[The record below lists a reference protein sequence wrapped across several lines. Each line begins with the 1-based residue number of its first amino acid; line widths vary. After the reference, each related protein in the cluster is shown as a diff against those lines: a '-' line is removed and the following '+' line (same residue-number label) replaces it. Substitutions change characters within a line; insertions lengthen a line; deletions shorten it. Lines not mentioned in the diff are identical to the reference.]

1 MPRLD
6 VWLVDTGHFSSR
18 QLAKR
23 AIKEGNVTVDGKTCK
38 PSANVTGKEN
48 IKILTDAANMPIG
61 YLKLEKLDKLMD
73 ENLVEDPCLAL
84 DIGSSAGGFLLYL
97 QHKGARAIGI
107 EVSDRFS
114 ERLQDIA
121 ETYPE
126 ISVVFADAFSIEP
139 SSILS
144 EGELDLLLIDVTTD
158 KDGTLN
164 LISRFSFLLRNGGKL
179 LAAFK
184 LENEPTIVLQVIE
197 SIKKMGFKQIKTFH
211 LDDSRQEVH
220 ITASFM

>member
-6 VWLVDTGHFSSR
+6 VWLVDTGQFSSR

-23 AIKEGNVTVDGKTCK
+23 AIKEGNVTVDGRFCK
-38 PSANVTGKEN
+38 PSTIVTGKE
-48 IKILTDAANMPIG
+48 KIEILSKALNMPMG
-61 YLKLEKLDKLMD
+61 YLKLEKIDQLMNGKLI
-73 ENLVEDPCLAL
+73 EPSCLAL

-114 ERLQDIA
+114 ESLQDIKD
-121 ETYPE
+121 TYPE
-126 ISVVFADAFSIEP
+126 ISVLFADAFTIIP
-139 SSILS
+139 SSVVS
-144 EGELDLLLIDVTTD
+144 EGELDLLLVDVTTD

-164 LISRFSFLLRNGGKL
+164 LISRFRCLLKTGGKL

-184 LENEPTIVLQVIE
+184 IENNSNIVLQVIE
-197 SIKKMGFKQIKTFH
+197 VINKMGFHRIKSFH